1 MLKKQITYEQ
11 IRNIIY
17 CYFQSNFKK
26 ERKLIGTIDQI
37 YKKLSIKISQQ
48 DDTFRSTMIIEIN
61 SDLLKLTD
69 YDTIEV
75 QVGEYCYETT
85 RIFFIENSELK
96 YFPGNE
102 IKKVM
107 SRDLFGVDKAEEWEW
122 NKIKKLKKVVNY

>member
-85 RIFFIENSELK
+85 RIFFIEN
-96 YFPGNE
+96 F
-102 IKKVM
+102 I
-107 SRDLFGVDKAEEWEW
+107 ATA
-122 NKIKKLKKVVNY
+122 